1 MQENPFPM
9 ATDFRA
15 LLISAG
21 LLPSEA
27 KVYLAARELG
37 SSTAQHIA
45 DKAKIS
51 RTATYEA
58 IELLRKRG
66 LIAISTVGKKK
77 LFIAEDPDRI
87 VSYLKKEQEK
97 SYNTLQDIERSVDAI
112 RLMSGGTRPTMKVY
126 EGEEAL
132 HAYFDHVASVNPK
145 EWLEV
150 TNADDIYSEIDEKVL
165 QSARKSIQSIPAN
178 RIFVIYRGHRKN
190 PRSGANFV
198 KIPDAFGDF
207 HGNIAIYDDHIA
219 LVTYVG
225 KVVAVL
231 IESPILAQTMRTL
244 FHAAWKAGE

>member
-1 MQENPFPM
+1 MSQ
-9 ATDFRA
+9 DFRA

-58 IELLRKRG
+58 IELLKKRG
-66 LIAISTVGKKK
+66 LIAISNIGKKK
-77 LFIAEDPDRI
+77 LFVAEDPDRI

-97 SYNTLQDIERSVDAI
+97 TQNTLRDVERSVDAL
-112 RLMSGGTRPTMKVY
+112 RLLSGGTRPTMKVY

-132 HAYFDHVASVNPK
+132 HAYFDHVVLTNPK
-145 EWLEV
+145 EWLEM
-150 TNADDIYSEIDEKVL
+150 TNADNVYDQIDEHTL
-165 QSARKSIQSIPAN
+165 LSARKSLQSIPPD
-178 RIFVIYRGHRKN
+178 RIYLLYRGTRKN
-190 PRSGANFV
+190 PRAGANFA
-198 KIPDAFGDF
+198 KLPDTYGNF
-207 HGNIAIYDDHIA
+207 HGNIAIYGDNIA

-231 IESPILAQTMRTL
+231 IESPILAETMRTL
-244 FHAAWKAGE
+244 FWAAWEASEKEKKAS